1 MNTKHIELN
10 VSGMTCTNCAL
21 SIEKFLEKEGLEG
34 ASVDFA
40 NGEVA
45 FDLIKG
51 KQLADIVSGINQL
64 GFRVEK
70 EDTLQKET
78 AWTVLE
84 KRFALSALFTFPLLL
99 HMFLPWHVL
108 HNPWVQLSLCLP
120 VFLIGT
126 LHFGKSAYGSIKAG
140 VANMDVLIYLGATA
154 AFAYS
159 LYGTLTAQGPNFHFY
174 ETAASIITL
183 VLLGNLI
190 EHRAVKRTQSSVQ
203 ALINLEAPFA
213 RRLNPQT
220 QALTDISLDQVRPGD
235 VLLLHSGDRIPVDG
249 RVQYGESEIDE
260 SMLTGESLPVLKKI
274 GDRVSSGTL
283 VLGNNFLMEAAKSEK
298 ESSLAQIVRL
308 VKKAQLEKPHIQ
320 RLADRISSVFVPIVL
335 SIASLTFLLSYF
347 IFDISLQ
354 ASLIHSIAV
363 LVISC
368 PCAMGL
374 ATPTA
379 VAVGVGK
386 ASRRGILIKGA
397 QSLEHFN
404 SLSRIVFDKTGTL
417 TDGKFRITEF
427 IIQHGEESDI
437 KSIVRGLSQYSSHP
451 LSESLQSELEEVTP
465 YAFELVE
472 ERKGKGLE
480 GVDSLGSTY
489 RLGSAQW
496 IGDSDDS
503 LENYRV
509 ILEKDGKILA
519 KIALED
525 QLLPKAADT
534 IAFFKE
540 QSIVPVLLSG
550 DTQERCE
557 QVAQK
562 LGIDKV
568 YGAQSPEMKLDKII
582 SLSQKHP
589 TAMVGDGINDAPA
602 LTQAL
607 VGISVGKATDVA
619 MNAADVILINGRLE
633 SLKELFEISQ
643 QTLQT
648 IRQNLFWAFFYN
660 VLAIPLAA
668 IGLLSPIIGA
678 ISMAFS
684 DIIVIGNSLRL
695 NLRKLS

>member
-21 SIEKFLEKEGLEG
+21 SIEKYLKKEGLEG
-34 ASVDFA
+34 ARVDFA
-40 NGEVA
+40 NGEVV
-45 FDLIKG
+45 FDLVKG

-70 EDTLQKET
+70 EGSPNKERVWTL
-78 AWTVLE
+78 LE

-99 HMFLPWHVL
+99 HMFLSWHVL

-154 AFAYS
+154 AFFYS
-159 LYGTLTAQGPNFHFY
+159 LYGTLTAQGPDFLFY

-203 ALINLEAPFA
+203 ALMNLEAPFA

-220 QALTDISLDQVRPGD
+220 QALTDISLDQVKPGD

-249 RVQYGESEIDE
+249 KLQYGETEIDE
-260 SMLTGESLPVLKKI
+260 SMLTGESLPVLKKE
-274 GDRVSSGTL
+274 GDLLSSGTL
-283 VLGNNFLMEAAKSEK
+283 VVGKNFLMKAAKSEK
-298 ESSLAQIVRL
+298 ESSLAQIVQL
-308 VKKAQLEKPHIQ
+308 VKKAQLEKPQIQ
-320 RLADRISSVFVPIVL
+320 QLADRISAIFVPIVV
-335 SIASLTFLLSYF
+335 SIAALTFLLSYF
-347 IFDISLQ
+347 IFGVSLQ

-386 ASRRGILIKGA
+386 ASRKGILIKGA
-397 QSLEHFN
+397 RSLEHFN
-404 SLSRIVFDKTGTL
+404 ALRRIVFDKTGTL

-427 IIQHGEESDI
+427 SIQQGEESLI
-437 KSIVRGLSQYSSHP
+437 KSIVKGLSQYSRHP
-451 LSESLQSELEEVTP
+451 LSKSLQNELEEVTP
-465 YAFELVE
+465 YTFELVE
-472 ERKGKGLE
+472 ELKGKGLT
-480 GVDSLGSTY
+480 GRDSMGSTY

-496 IGDSDDS
+496 IGVADAATK
-503 LENYRV
+503 NYRV
-509 ILEKDGKILA
+509 ILEKDGNILA

-525 QLLPKAADT
+525 QLLPDAEDT

-540 QSIVPVLLSG
+540 QGIVPVLLSG

-557 QVAQK
+557 QVADK
-562 LGIDKV
+562 LGV
-568 YGAQSPEMKLDKII
+568 ELVFGAQSPEMKLNKIA
-582 SLSQKHP
+582 SLSKNYP
-589 TAMVGDGINDAPA
+589 TAMIGDGINDAPA

-607 VGISVGKATDVA
+607 VGISLGKATDVA
-619 MNAADVILINGRLE
+619 INAADVILMNGQLE
-633 SLKELFEISQ
+633 SLKQLFEISQ

-668 IGLLSPIIGA
+668 VGLLSPIIGA

-695 NLRKLS
+695 NLRRLS